1 MLDRV
6 CFQTL
11 THDPVDVKTIT
22 DGYLW
27 TGLPSARHSTSERE
41 RTMTEA
47 PIESMLD
54 ERSSVAGSGAGR
66 TLRSFAAQ
74 LLDGLLEWRRRE
86 AGRTIQRYGFLTAQ
100 PTDHLQLL
108 ETKVSRPTWVSSAG
122 RPETPWPRSLVEDRA

>member
-1 MLDRV
+1 
-6 CFQTL
+6 
-11 THDPVDVKTIT
+11 VKPIT
-22 DGYLW
+22 DALLQAR
-27 TGLPSARHSTSERE
+27 LPSARHSTSERE

-47 PIESMLD
+47 PIESVLD
-54 ERSSVAGSGAGR
+54 ERSGVASTGASG

-86 AGRTIQRYGFLTAQ
+86 ADRTIQRYGFLTAQ